1 MEILL
6 FILLPIF
13 IYVFMSTDNCIDY
26 SEVVEKMK
34 KDIDKKEEK
43 WYYNYRKRG
52 NQNVLDSGIW

>member
-1 MEILL
+1 MSKPYSALLSIMEILL

-43 WYYNYRKRG
+43 
-52 NQNVLDSGIW
+52 